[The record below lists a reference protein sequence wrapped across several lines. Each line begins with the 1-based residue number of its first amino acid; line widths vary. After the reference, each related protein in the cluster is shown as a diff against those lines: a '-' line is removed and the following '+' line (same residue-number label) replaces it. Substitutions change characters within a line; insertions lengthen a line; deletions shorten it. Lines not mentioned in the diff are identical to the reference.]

1 MLSFETILGLR
12 CYLEAQPT
20 ATIGFVPTMGAL
32 HQGHRSLIDRARQE
46 NDLVIVSIFIN
57 PLQFAPGEDLDKYPR
72 QLAADQQLCT
82 EAGVDVIFNPTSE
95 SLNLGEAITQVVP
108 AASLT
113 SGLCGRSRPG
123 HFTGVATI
131 VTKLLQI
138 IRPTNSYFGQKDAQ
152 QVAIIRKLAQDLYL
166 PGRIVTCPIV
176 RAASGL
182 ALSSRNQYL
191 SDTQQEQATNIYL
204 SLQQAQDLFTKGNSS
219 ACTSGDR
226 STNNLL
232 TAVRSTLQKHPEIE
246 LDYLELVDPQ
256 TMAPL
261 DSIQTSGLLAIA
273 AKVGNTR
280 LIDNILLTKQ
290 SPIIAIDGPAGAGKS
305 TVTKLVAK
313 TLGLQFLDTGAMYR
327 AVTWLVLQAHLPL
340 DSAAEIAELVAKSK
354 IELQGDR
361 VLINGQ
367 NISTEIRSLEVTS
380 KVSAIAALGAVRK
393 ALVQQQQSIGRNGG
407 IVAEGRDMCTHVF
420 PDAGVKIFL
429 TATVGERARR
439 RLADLHASGDIDI
452 SLTELEASIAERDRL
467 DSTRAIAPLKK
478 AATATEIVTDGMSI
492 EQVVAEIVDM
502 YWAYLPA

>member
-12 CYLEAQPT
+12 CYLEARPT

-46 NDLVIVSIFIN
+46 NDLVVVSIFVN
-57 PLQFAPGEDLDKYPR
+57 PLQFAPGEDLDRYPR
-72 QLAADQQLCT
+72 QLVADRQLCT
-82 EAGVDVIFNPTSE
+82 EAGVDVIFTPTSE
-95 SLNLGEAITQVVP
+95 SLNLESELTQVVP
-108 AASLT
+108 PASLT
-113 SGLCGRSRPG
+113 NGLCGRSRPG

-138 IRPTNSYFGQKDAQ
+138 IHPSNSYFGQKDAQ
-152 QVAIIRKLAQDLYL
+152 QVAIIRKLAQDLHL
-166 PGRIVTCPIV
+166 PGRIVTCPII
-176 RAASGL
+176 RADSGL

-191 SDTQQEQATNIYL
+191 SAEQQAQAANIYR
-204 SLQQAQDLFTKGNSS
+204 SLQQAQNLFVQGERVTG
-219 ACTSGDR
+219 
-226 STNNLL
+226 NLL
-232 TAVRSTLQKHPEIE
+232 NAVRSTLQDHPAIQ
-246 LDYLELVDPQ
+246 LDYLELVNPQ
-256 TMAPL
+256 TMVPL
-261 DSIQTSGLLAIA
+261 ESIQTSGLLAIA

-280 LIDNILLTKQ
+280 LIDNILLTQQ

-313 TLGLQFLDTGAMYR
+313 ALGLQFLDTGAMYR
-327 AVTWLVLQAHLPL
+327 AVTWLVLQAQLPL

-361 VLINGQ
+361 VLINSQ
-367 NISTEIRSLEVTS
+367 DISTEIRSLEVTS
-380 KVSAIAALGAVRK
+380 KVSAIAALGAVRT

-439 RLADLHASGDIDI
+439 RLADLRVTGEMDI
-452 SLTELEASIAERDRL
+452 SLAELEAAITERDHL

-492 EQVVAEIVDM
+492 AQVVAEIVNL
-502 YWAYLPA
+502 YSRQRGE

>member
-46 NDLVIVSIFIN
+46 NDLVIVSIFVN

-72 QLAADQQLCT
+72 QLAADRQLCT
-82 EAGVDVIFNPTSE
+82 EAGVDVIFNPTSK
-95 SLNLGEAITQVVP
+95 SLKLEDELTQVVP
-108 AASLT
+108 PASLT

-166 PGRIVTCPIV
+166 PGRVVTCPIV

-191 SDTQQEQATNIYL
+191 SAEQQAQAANIYR
-204 SLQQAQDLFTKGNSS
+204 SLQQAQDLFISGNRI
-219 ACTSGDR
+219 TS
-226 STNNLL
+226 NLL
-232 TAVRSTLQKHPEIE
+232 NAIRSTLQDHREIQ
-246 LDYLELVDPQ
+246 LDYLKLVDPQ
-256 TMAPL
+256 TMVPL
-261 DSIQTSGLLAIA
+261 DAIQTSGLLAIA

-280 LIDNILLTKQ
+280 LIDNLLLTQQ

-327 AVTWLVLQAHLPL
+327 AVTWLVLQAQLPL

-367 NISTEIRSLEVTS
+367 DISTEIRSLEVTS
-380 KVSAIAALGAVRK
+380 KVSAIAALGSVRT

-407 IVAEGRDMCTHVF
+407 IVAEGRDMCTYVF

-439 RLADLHASGDIDI
+439 RLADLHANGDVDI
-452 SLTELEASIAERDRL
+452 SLAELEASIAERDRL

-492 EQVVAEIVDM
+492 EQVVAEIVAM
-502 YWAYLPA
+502 YQAYLPA

>member
-46 NDLVIVSIFIN
+46 NDLVIVSIFVN

-72 QLAADQQLCT
+72 QLTADRQLCS
-82 EAGVDVIFNPTSE
+82 EAGVDLIFNPTSE

-108 AASLT
+108 PDSLT

-191 SDTQQEQATNIYL
+191 SDAQQEQAANIYR
-204 SLQQAQDLFTKGNSS
+204 SLQQAQDLFAKGDSP

-232 TAVRSTLQKHPEIE
+232 MAVQSTLQEHPEIQ

-261 DSIQTSGLLAIA
+261 DAIQTNGLLAIA

-280 LIDNILLTKQ
+280 LIDNLLLTQQ

-327 AVTWLVLQAHLPL
+327 AVTWLVLQAQLPL
-340 DSAAEIAELVAKSK
+340 DSAAEIAELVAKSR

-367 NISTEIRSLEVTS
+367 DISTEIRSLEVTS
-380 KVSAIAALGAVRK
+380 KVSAIAALGAVRT
-393 ALVQQQQSIGRNGG
+393 AFVQQQQSIGRNGG

-439 RLADLHASGDIDI
+439 RLADLHANGDIDI
-452 SLTELEASIAERDRL
+452 SLAELEASIAERDRL
-467 DSTRAIAPLKK
+467 DSTRSIAPLKK

-502 YWAYLPA
+502 YRSYFPA

>member
-12 CYLEAQPT
+12 CHLEAQPT
-20 ATIGFVPTMGAL
+20 AISPPTIGFVPTMGAL

-46 NDLVIVSIFIN
+46 NDLVIVSIFVN

-72 QLAADQQLCT
+72 QLAADRQLCT
-82 EAGVDVIFNPTSE
+82 EAGVDVIFSPTTK
-95 SLNLGEAITQVVP
+95 SLNLGDELTQVVP
-108 AASLT
+108 PTSLT
-113 SGLCGRSRPG
+113 SGLCGRARPG

-131 VTKLLQI
+131 VTRLLQI

-176 RAASGL
+176 RANNGL

-191 SDTQQEQATNIYL
+191 SAEQQKQAANIYR
-204 SLQQAQDLFTKGNSS
+204 SLQQAQDLFMK
-219 ACTSGDR
+219 GDR

-232 TAVRSTLQKHPEIE
+232 TVVRSTLQNYPEIQ
-246 LDYLELVDPQ
+246 LDYLELVNPQ

-261 DSIQTSGLLAIA
+261 DAIETSGLLAIA

-280 LIDNILLTKQ
+280 LIDNLLLIQ
-290 SPIIAIDGPAGAGKS
+290 QLPIIAIDGPAGAGKS

-327 AVTWLVLQAHLPL
+327 AVTWLVLQAQLPL

-367 NISTEIRSLEVTS
+367 DISAEIRSLEVTS
-380 KVSAIAALGAVRK
+380 KVSAIAALGAVRI

-429 TATVGERARR
+429 TATVGERAKR
-439 RLADLHASGDIDI
+439 RLVDLHANGDIDI
-452 SLTELEASIAERDRL
+452 SLAELEASIAERDRL

-492 EQVVAEIVDM
+492 EQVVAEIVNL
-502 YWAYLPA
+502 YRTN

>member
-20 ATIGFVPTMGAL
+20 TTIGFVPTMGAL

-46 NDLVIVSIFIN
+46 NDLVIVSIFVN

-72 QLAADQQLCT
+72 QLAADRQLCT

-95 SLNLGEAITQVVP
+95 SLNLGDELTQVVP
-108 AASLT
+108 PTSLT
-113 SGLCGRSRPG
+113 SRLCGQSRPG

-191 SDTQQEQATNIYL
+191 SAKQQAPAANIYR
-204 SLQQAQDLFTKGNSS
+204 SLQQAQDLFISGNRV
-219 ACTSGDR
+219 TSD
-226 STNNLL
+226 LL
-232 TAVRSTLQKHPEIE
+232 NAVRSTLQDHPEIQ

-256 TMAPL
+256 TMVPL
-261 DSIQTSGLLAIA
+261 DTIQTSGLLAIA

-280 LIDNILLTKQ
+280 LIDNILLTQQ

-327 AVTWLVLQAHLPL
+327 AVTWLVLQAQLPL

-367 NISTEIRSLEVTS
+367 DISTEIRSLEVTS
-380 KVSAIAALGAVRK
+380 KVSVIAALGSVRT

-439 RLADLHASGDIDI
+439 RLADLHTNGEIDI
-452 SLTELEASIAERDRL
+452 SLAELEASIAERDRL

-492 EQVVAEIVDM
+492 EQVVAEIVAM
-502 YWAYLPA
+502 YQDYLPA

>member
-20 ATIGFVPTMGAL
+20 DITPLTIGFVPTMGAL

-46 NDLVIVSIFIN
+46 NDLVIVSIFVN

-72 QLAADQQLCT
+72 QLVADRQLCT
-82 EAGVDVIFNPTSE
+82 EAGVDVLFNPTSE
-95 SLNLGEAITQVVP
+95 SLNLGEELTQVVP
-108 AASLT
+108 PVSLT

-176 RAASGL
+176 RVASGL
-182 ALSSRNQYL
+182 AFSSRNQYL
-191 SDTQQEQATNIYL
+191 SAEQQEQAANIYR
-204 SLQQAQDLFTKGNSS
+204 SLQQAQDLFIK
-219 ACTSGDR
+219 GDR

-232 TAVRSTLQKHPEIE
+232 TAVRSTLQNHPEIQ

-261 DSIQTSGLLAIA
+261 DAIQTSGLLAIA

-280 LIDNILLTKQ
+280 LIDNSLLIQQ

-327 AVTWLVLQAHLPL
+327 AVTWLVLQAQLSL

-367 NISTEIRSLEVTS
+367 DISAEIRSLEVTG
-380 KVSAIAALGAVRK
+380 KVSVIAALGAVRT

-439 RLADLHASGDIDI
+439 RLADLHAHGDIDI
-452 SLTELEASIAERDRL
+452 SLAELEASIAERDRL

-478 AATATEIVTDGMSI
+478 AVTATEIVTDGMSI
-492 EQVVAEIVDM
+492 EQVVAAIVDM
-502 YWAYLPA
+502 YRSYLPA